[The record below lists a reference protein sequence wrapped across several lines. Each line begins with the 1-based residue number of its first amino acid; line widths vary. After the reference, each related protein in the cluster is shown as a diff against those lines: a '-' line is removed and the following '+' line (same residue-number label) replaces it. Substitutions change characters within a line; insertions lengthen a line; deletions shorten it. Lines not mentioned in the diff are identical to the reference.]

1 MSASIS
7 RLASAIDAFEADA
20 ERLAEAQAQAQA
32 VLAHFNSYRQGNVP
46 EAALLDS
53 GRRNVQQVVR
63 ILRCGLA
70 REHRRSAAHS

>member
-20 ERLAEAQAQAQA
+20 ERLAEAQAQA